1 MKEIVLYGVELNYG
15 RKINLK
21 KDSMQ
26 FEKGDNIEE
35 RIDNA
40 FVMFY
45 FNLCSGDYS
54 VGYCIAELKRQEILE
69 EYEICEGIKKALN
82 FKEYGD
88 KFV

>member
-1 MKEIVLYGVELNYG
+1 
-15 RKINLK
+15 
-21 KDSMQ
+21 MQ

-54 VGYCIAELKRQEILE
+54 LKYCEDELVKHIELE
-69 EYEICEGIKKALN
+69 EYEIAEGIKKAIN
-82 FKEYGD
+82 FKKYGNSLA
-88 KFV
+88 